1 MITKTNENS
10 DETTENAP
18 DITEI
23 MDAIKMR
30 IDVPESPYMTSSPI
44 TYTVIETVY
53 GEIYKF
59 PHKEITRIII

>member
-10 DETTENAP
+10 DETTENTP

-30 IDVPESPYMTSSPI
+30 IDVPESPCMTSSPI
-44 TYTVIETVY
+44 TYTVIETAY